1 MIEHGPVTARLLSQ
15 GNDRHGP
22 CVEASI
28 TISWQETGAKEI
40 YMRNKFNIE
49 LKVDV
54 LTSDAKRLETFVE
67 LIASTS
73 RMLYGSAAMIASRA
87 PTLVVTHDG
96 LNGRTNIDIFE
107 GEEFNS
113 QE

>member
-1 MIEHGPVTARLLSQ
+1 MTEHGPVTARLLSQ

-40 YMRNKFNIE
+40 YMRNSFNIE

-67 LIASTS
+67 LIASTA
-73 RMLYGSAAMIASRA
+73 RMLYGSAAMIASK
-87 PTLVVTHDG
+87 PPSLVITHEG
-96 LNGRTNIDIFE
+96 LNGRNNIDIFE

-113 QE
+113 GE